1 MRFEPD
7 SNMPIIDLLVPE
19 SGQLSSG
26 TSARD
31 MATML
36 PTEWFLP
43 TVHSVYFQVFSHL
56 LSLPLSCVQRDSLNQ
71 PRLLPLLDYLPILD
85 ATHARD
91 RPHGGRYLGLQIPM
105 AAHGAMG
112 AAAMVSQ
119 SIAHAMETMARFAH
133 IRNRMFDFEYRRD
146 QDRVSLL
153 MRPRIPCHDYGLF
166 IQNVTVFGKFGLLRA
181 MVSPSDL
188 QHGRLLLPWAEPDA
202 NSRCPVDD
210 GIACVYQS
218 PALGF
223 DFPTSLADQ
232 PSALSDPG
240 LYRHICQAGEEELQ
254 KLTGSL
260 SAQVRHF
267 LHVHQPVWPSLEELA
282 ACLSM
287 SRRTLLRKLEA
298 EQISYQQLL
307 DEARNELACWYLRQS
322 RMPLGQVAE
331 RIGFS
336 DQTNF
341 SRSFKRCKGLTPK
354 DYRKRFVAD
363 VSVISSA

>member
-1 MRFEPD
+1 MPIFDQLVPD
-7 SNMPIIDLLVPE
+7 SDRVSVDTP
-19 SGQLSSG
+19 G
-26 TSARD
+26 RD
-31 MATML
+31 SFTML
-36 PTEWFLP
+36 PSQWFQP
-43 TVHSVYFQVFSHL
+43 TVHSVYLQFFSHL
-56 LSLPLSCVQRDSLNQ
+56 LALPLSWVQRDSLNQ
-71 PRLLPLLDYLPILD
+71 PRMLPLLDYLPILD

-91 RPHGGRYLGLQIPM
+91 RPHGGRYLGQQIPM

-133 IRNRMFDFEYRRD
+133 IRNRMFDFEYRCD

-153 MRPRIPCHDYGLF
+153 MRPRIPFHDYGLF

-181 MVSPSDL
+181 MGNPLDL
-188 QHGRLLLPWAEPDA
+188 QSGRVLLPWTEPDA
-202 NSRCPVDD
+202 SSSCRVDD
-210 GIACVYQS
+210 GIVCVYQA

-223 DFPTSLADQ
+223 DFPRAVAEK
-232 PSALSDPG
+232 PSVLSDPG
-240 LYRHICQAGEEELQ
+240 LYRHVSQAGDEELE
-254 KLTGSL
+254 KLKGSL

-267 LHVHQPVWPSLEELA
+267 LHVHQPAWPSLEKLA
-282 ACLSM
+282 TLLSM

-322 RMPLGQVAE
+322 RISLGEVAE
-331 RIGFS
+331 LTGFS

-341 SRSFKRCKGLTPK
+341 SRSFKRCKGVTPK
-354 DYRKRFVAD
+354 DYRKRFLREGYTK
-363 VSVISSA
+363 